1 MIYGIEPRN
10 DKLNDYAV
18 KVSKILREAGTKRN
32 NGFIDNENVN
42 PRYSCNWDK
51 LHLNKRGTNLLTNN
65 TLFS

>member
-1 MIYGIEPRN
+1 MIYGIEPQN

-18 KVSKILREAGTKRN
+18 KVNKILREAGTKRN